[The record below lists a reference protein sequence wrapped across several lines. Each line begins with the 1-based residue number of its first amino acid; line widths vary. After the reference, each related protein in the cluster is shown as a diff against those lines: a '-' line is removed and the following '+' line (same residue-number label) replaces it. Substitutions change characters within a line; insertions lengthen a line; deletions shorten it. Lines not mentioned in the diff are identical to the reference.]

1 MATTDLRGELSR
13 LRQRLLDLTNRNTL
27 VNYRATR
34 GRTLYLVG
42 EDADFLFEHLVER
55 RKTFVFDPAPE
66 PPQSDDVSKVD
77 TRSTVDPI
85 VPNDSETV
93 AENQTDAPAAD
104 RAISTEAP
112 SALGDGEVRL
122 LPAPQGFNPPIETS
136 GEAIGSSEPFEVD
149 LENAAA
155 PPPDNPQPTSPA
167 AAANPK
173 PNAPSIERLAEMAAN
188 PRDLR
193 LQTKLTAEVLEST
206 LRNLRRAASTAVE
219 ETGINYLHLALGF
232 LSWTEQE
239 SSRVSRLAPLILIP
253 VVIERSFDARQ
264 ERYLYTLRW
273 TEEEIQHN
281 LSLDKRLERDFGLR
295 LPKFEAGQTQS
306 FEEGQT
312 QTLGEGQTPSDQ
324 TPSDQTP
331 SGQTPSGYFG
341 RVERM
346 TASRPGWTVNRQML
360 VGFFSFHKLMM
371 YADLQDD
378 AWAESGAMAEG
389 SVLAD
394 IVLGSERSETALYAK
409 EYDIDRDDDAIAIP
423 LPLDIDSSQH
433 SALVDIAKGRN
444 LVIEGPPGTGKS
456 QTITAAIA
464 TAMSAGKTVLFVA
477 EKMAALEVVHAK
489 LKSIGLGPFCLD
501 MHSDSASPRRV
512 MASLKER
519 LEARFALPEK
529 VDELTT
535 RLGVA
540 QNEIAAYLQATSQ
553 IVEPLGR
560 PLYELFWQV
569 IELRQ
574 RGIHPLDG
582 DAANALPWQVNSE
595 TFARNRELLEVLA
608 NACGEFRNFRDNP
621 WRGFEPSCATGQS
634 AGPIEGALREM
645 REIAIGRETLRQ
657 GLTSLVG
664 TSSDPQSARRWD
676 ALATTEL
683 PQRLEALA
691 SADSISSRD
700 LIARLI
706 GDDEAATARQ
716 CCDQIEGYRAAT
728 GELAGQQLTPWENS
742 AAKFAE
748 VIPRIRP
755 WAKRLQAV
763 GVSDLRG
770 LRLWAQE
777 TKRTIDQAC
786 GFGKLLSAVGLGS
799 ARNFEE
805 LRQGLDRLRLF
816 THEVVADRQVIT
828 PAIFLPET
836 PSAWGRGSTASSALR
851 ATREELANSMHLES
865 IPPPDELRR
874 IAEGVRAHLRRW
886 LRFLKGEYRHGIAA
900 IARFWR
906 TGVAADPN
914 RQLAAIEQ
922 YQQFVPK
929 LEAFA
934 TDATLRR
941 LFGDDFQG
949 IDTDWEK
956 LHRRIGWVAKV
967 RKLGMDHATIMRTFE
982 AIDAALGQTALGQ
995 AASSAEV
1002 SLAEST
1008 ETDPPQRLDADALA
1022 TCIERADIRLGEQ
1035 QQIGLLGWDSTTTG
1049 RIPLEELSSRLSEFE
1064 SALADIETLIEPF
1077 SWQPQATLADTFR
1090 IAVLVVKTA
1099 KRKDELASDES
1110 SRRVLGK
1117 WHQGEQTDCAAI
1129 REALR
1134 CRESILA
1141 TGLPQS
1147 EFEQLLAGES
1157 GTRLGE
1163 YAGLLRQHQPL
1174 AARWQLQRD
1183 SLGAHG
1189 ELSPHWLC
1197 WDETSGEP
1205 AGGSRDAKAP
1215 TPERSLVERIDRLSE
1230 QIDRLIGGMSE
1241 LPSWANV
1248 SQLIARCR
1256 DAGLTPV
1263 VDSMLWGERASGM
1276 REVYVLT
1283 VLTRVAREVMS
1294 RSNTLT
1300 TFSRQSLQAA
1310 RETYQKLDTGMQKL
1324 TRLEMAHKIAS
1335 RPIPP
1340 GVSRGRV
1347 GELTQLGLIM
1357 HESQKQSRHCRVR
1370 DLLGRAGAAVQALK
1384 PCFMMSPLSVAQF
1397 ADAGTLR
1404 FDLVIMDEASQIR
1417 PEDALGAL
1425 ARGQQMVVVGD
1436 PKQLPPTSFF
1446 DGDAE
1451 EVEADEATSVDN
1463 TESILEA
1470 AMKTCQPVRRLR
1482 WHYRS
1487 RHESLIAFSN
1497 EHFYDGD
1504 LIVFPSPGERSGRL
1518 GVSHQR
1524 IENGFFKD
1532 RRNLT
1537 EAQAVVEAVVEHAIA
1552 HPDESLGIGTFNR
1565 PQCDLIAEMVDRR
1578 CQQDPQAR
1586 EAIDKL
1592 SASQEPFFVKNL
1604 ENLQGDE
1611 RDVIFISY
1619 TYGRDEASGRVFNR
1633 FGPINSEVGWRRLNV
1648 LVTRARKRVRVFS
1661 SLSPEEIQ
1669 ITPRSSRGLVAFR
1682 DYLKYAQTGESTAR
1696 PKVTGRQPD
1705 SPFEIAVA
1713 GIVRSIGLHAEPQV
1727 GVAGYFIDI
1736 GVRLP
1741 DSADFLLGIE
1751 CDGATYHGS
1760 VSARDRDRLREEVI
1774 RSRGWHLHRIWST
1787 DWFLRQSFEVERLQA
1802 AIRTRLAGDG
1812 L

>member
-66 PPQSDDVSKVD
+66 PLPTDDVSNVD
-77 TRSTVDPI
+77 TQSTDDLI
-85 VPNDSETV
+85 VPSDSETV
-93 AENQTDAPAAD
+93 AETQTDAPTAD
-104 RAISTEAP
+104 KAISTEAP
-112 SALGDGEVRL
+112 SVLGDGEVRL
-122 LPAPQGFNPPIETS
+122 LPAPQGFEPPIDTS
-136 GEAIGSSEPFEVD
+136 GDTSGDTIGSSKPLEVD
-149 LENAAA
+149 LDNAAS
-155 PPPDNPQPTSPA
+155 PLPDNPQTTLDA
-167 AAANPK
+167 AAANPR

-193 LQTKLTAEVLEST
+193 LQTKLTAEALEST

-239 SSRVSRLAPLILIP
+239 SSRVARLAPLILIP

-295 LPKFEAGQTQS
+295 LPKFEEGQAQS
-306 FEEGQT
+306 LEEGQT
-312 QTLGEGQTPSDQ
+312 PGRETGQTPSD
-324 TPSDQTP
+324 
-331 SGQTPSGYFG
+331 YFA

-346 TASRPGWTVNRQML
+346 TANRPGWTVNRQML

-371 YADLQDD
+371 YADLQDE

-394 IVLGSERSETALYAK
+394 IVLGSERSAAALYAK
-409 EYDIDRDDDAIAIP
+409 EYDIDRDHDAIAIP

-433 SALVDIAKGRN
+433 SALVDIAKGKN

-464 TAMSAGKTVLFVA
+464 AAMSAGKTVLFVA

-501 MHSDSASPRRV
+501 LHSDSASPRRV
-512 MASLKER
+512 IASLKER

-529 VDELTT
+529 VDELTQ

-540 QNEIAAYLQATSQ
+540 QDEIAAYLKATSQ

-574 RGIHPLDG
+574 RGIRPLDG
-582 DAANALPWQVNSE
+582 DAADALPWQVNSE
-595 TFARNRELLEVLA
+595 TLARNRELLEVLA

-621 WRGFEPSCATGQS
+621 WRGFEPNCATGQS
-634 AGPIEGALREM
+634 AGPIEAALREM
-645 REIAIGRETLRQ
+645 REIAIHRETLRQ
-657 GLTSLVG
+657 GLGSLVG
-664 TSSDPQSARRWD
+664 TSGDPESARRWD
-676 ALATTEL
+676 ALAATDL
-683 PQRLEALA
+683 PQRLATLA
-691 SADSISSRD
+691 TADSSSSRE

-706 GDDEAATARQ
+706 ADDEAATARR
-716 CCDQIEGYRAAT
+716 CCDQIDEHRAAT
-728 GELAGQQLTPWENS
+728 SELVRQQLMPWENS
-742 AAKFAE
+742 VTTFAE

-777 TKRTIDQAC
+777 TKQTIDQAC
-786 GFGKLLSAVGLGS
+786 GFGKRLSAVGLGS

-828 PAIFLPET
+828 PALFLPET
-836 PSAWGRGSTASSALR
+836 PAAWGRGSTASSALR
-851 ATREELANSMHLES
+851 ATREELARSMHLES

-874 IAEGVRAHLRRW
+874 IAEGVRAHLRSW
-886 LRFLKGEYRHGIAA
+886 LRFLKGEYRQGIAA

-906 TGVAADPN
+906 PGVAADPN
-914 RQLAAIEQ
+914 RQLAVIEQ

-934 TDATLRR
+934 NDGALRR

-967 RKLGMDHATIMRTFE
+967 RKLGMDHATIARTFE
-982 AIDAALGQTALGQ
+982 AIDAASGQAALGQ
-995 AASSAEV
+995 VASSAEAG
-1002 SLAEST
+1002 LAGSAD
-1008 ETDPPQRLDADALA
+1008 TDPAQRLDAEALA
-1022 TCIERADIRLGEQ
+1022 TCIERADIRLGGD
-1035 QQIGLLGWDSTTTG
+1035 QQIGLLGWDSTTIH
-1049 RIPLEELSSRLSEFE
+1049 RLPLEELSSRLGEFE
-1064 SALADIETLIEPF
+1064 SALADVETLIEPF

-1099 KRKDELASDES
+1099 KRKEELASDES
-1110 SRRVLGK
+1110 SRRVLGN
-1117 WHQGEQTDCAAI
+1117 WHQGEQTDSAAI

-1141 TGLPQS
+1141 TGLPLS
-1147 EFEQLLAGES
+1147 EFERLVTGES
-1157 GTRLGE
+1157 GTRLDE
-1163 YAGLLRQHQPL
+1163 YAGLLSRLQPL

-1183 SLGAHG
+1183 ALGAHG
-1189 ELSPHWLC
+1189 ELSPDWLC
-1197 WDETSGEP
+1197 WDEKSGVP
-1205 AGGSRDAKAP
+1205 AGGNREDKTLTESRSP
-1215 TPERSLVERIDRLSE
+1215 VERIDQLSE
-1230 QIDRLIGGMSE
+1230 QIDRLLGGMSE

-1248 SQLIARCR
+1248 SQLISRCR
-1256 DAGLTPV
+1256 DAGLMPV
-1263 VDSMLWGERASGM
+1263 VDTMLWGDHASGM
-1276 REVYVLT
+1276 RDVYTLT
-1283 VLTRVAREVMS
+1283 VLTKVALDVMS
-1294 RSNTLT
+1294 SSKTLT
-1300 TFSRQSLQAA
+1300 KFSRQSLQAA

-1324 TRLEMAHKIAS
+1324 TQLEMAHQIAS

-1370 DLLGRAGAAVQALK
+1370 DLLGRAGAAVQSLK

-1397 ADAGTLR
+1397 AAAGTLR

-1451 EVEADEATSVDN
+1451 EVEAEEATAVDN

-1504 LIVFPSPGERSGRL
+1504 LIVFPSPGERSGSL

-1532 RRNLT
+1532 RRNLA
-1537 EAQAVVEAVVEHAIA
+1537 EAQAVVEAIVEHAIA
-1552 HPDESLGIGTFNR
+1552 HPDESLGVGTFNR

-1578 CQQDPQAR
+1578 CQHDPQAR
-1586 EAIDKL
+1586 EAIDRL

-1669 ITPRSSRGLVAFR
+1669 VTPRSSRGLVAFR

-1713 GIVRSIGLHAEPQV
+1713 GIIRSMGLHAEPQV

-1787 DWFLRQSFEVERLQA
+1787 DWFLRQSFEVERLQE
-1802 AIRTRLAGDG
+1802 AIRTRLAGG
-1812 L
+1812 GQ